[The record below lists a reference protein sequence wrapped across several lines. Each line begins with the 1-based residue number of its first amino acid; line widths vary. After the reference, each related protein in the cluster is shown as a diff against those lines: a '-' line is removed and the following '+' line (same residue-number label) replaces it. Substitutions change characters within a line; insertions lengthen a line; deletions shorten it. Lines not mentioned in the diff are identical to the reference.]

1 MLAQWAISELAR
13 VWKEDG
19 IEVLHAPGV
28 SRAPEADVLV
38 VHVDLSVVPDEYLR
52 FAARY
57 PNAVNGRVKDIRK
70 SAISRQLVQ
79 PDDAWSGPVIVKSDL
94 NCAGHGE
101 ALTGE
106 KMGEGLPFPIRKQV
120 DYRVYASAA
129 EVPLEY
135 FRHPLLVVERFL
147 PEREGDR
154 YFARSYHFV
163 GNVSTTVRLG
173 STRPIVLG
181 HTSDSIEE
189 IEPHPEVVERRR
201 ELGMDYGKIDYV
213 LHEGNAVILDINKT
227 TGAGGVS
234 TDPKVIELRRRRARG
249 IYSLL
254 PGGAP

>member
-1 MLAQWAISELAR
+1 MLAKWAITELSR
-13 VWKEDG
+13 VWREDG
-19 IEVLHAPGV
+19 VDVVHVGGTTKTPQ
-28 SRAPEADVLV
+28 ADVLI
-38 VHVDLSVVPDEYLR
+38 VHVDVSVVPDEYLQ

-57 PNAVNGRVKDIRK
+57 AKTVNARVKDIRK
-70 SAISRQLVQ
+70 SSISRQLVQ
-79 PDDAWSGPVIVKSDL
+79 PGDGWSGPVIVKSDL

-101 ALTGE
+101 ILTGDKVSE
-106 KMGEGLPFPIRKQV
+106 RFPFPLGKQG
-120 DYRVYASAA
+120 DYRVYASTA
-129 EVPLEY
+129 EVPPEY

-163 GNVSTTVRLG
+163 GDVSTTVRLG
-173 STRPIVLG
+173 STQPIVLG

-213 LHEGNAVILDINKT
+213 LHEGKVVILDVNKT